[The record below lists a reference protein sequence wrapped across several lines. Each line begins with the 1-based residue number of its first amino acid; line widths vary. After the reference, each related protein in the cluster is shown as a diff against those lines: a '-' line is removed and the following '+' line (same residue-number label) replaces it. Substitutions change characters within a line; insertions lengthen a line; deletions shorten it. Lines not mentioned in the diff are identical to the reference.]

1 MNDPFFNVK
10 IVIRIRRE
18 ELKEIKLILVKDPE
32 SYENVSHFV
41 RSAIIKKIKEVKNEL
56 SL

>member
-41 RSAIIKKIKEVKNEL
+41 RSAIIKKIKEEKK
-56 SL
+56 